1 MRGVDSPCF
10 SIVAAEPGA
19 GKSVAMDRLRKQPG
33 KKFPPFYVNPDE
45 LRLSHYC
52 YTEIQEKDPLR
63 MIELTE
69 DDIKLWRDILLDEAR
84 KRRADVIY
92 EHTLRT
98 TRTLEGTIREYRAD
112 GYQIDLH
119 CIAVNSKKS
128 TQSIFTRYADEE
140 LRKPNTGRIVLPISY
155 HHENYESYPV
165 NAQHLLDQ
173 KLVDTVTVY
182 NRDIVLFKIA
192 SGDVDV
198 RSGRVV
204 RGIKAE
210 RDKLWSHEENDDF
223 MKKWNGFVD
232 NRELYINRYQVAD
245 FPVKSCYK
253 EALPYIEE
261 AEAFVEAVQ
270 ATSEHLTQ
278 TGVVVRTSPHHNF
291 VQTENEFVAFDKSPL
306 IEESEFEI
314 GDAWILKS
322 KPALTAIGGRFKPNG
337 LNL

>member
-1 MRGVDSPCF
+1 MHGVDSPRL

-19 GKSVAMDRLRKQPG
+19 GKSVAINRLRKQPG
-33 KKFPPFYVNPDE
+33 QKSPPFYVNPDW
-45 LRLSHYC
+45 LRLKHYN
-52 YTEIQEKDPLR
+52 YEKIQDEDPLH
-63 MIELTE
+63 MIDLTE

-84 KRRADVIY
+84 KRRANVIY

-98 TRTLEGTIREYRAD
+98 ARMLEKTIREYKAD

-119 CIAVNSKKS
+119 CIAVNSKIS

-155 HHENYESYPV
+155 HHENYESYPI

-182 NRDIVLFKIA
+182 NRERDLFKIA
-192 SGDVDV
+192 SGDIDGK
-198 RSGRVV
+198 SGLVEK
-204 RGIKAE
+204 IISAE
-210 RDKLWSHEENDDF
+210 RGKIWSQEEKNVF
-223 MKKWNGFVD
+223 MEKWEGFIA
-232 NRELYINRYQVAD
+232 NRETYKKLYQVAD
-245 FPVKSCYK
+245 FPVKICN

-261 AEAFVEAVQ
+261 AGAFVEAVQ
-270 ATSEHLTQ
+270 ATSEHLKQ

-291 VQTENEFVAFDKSPL
+291 VQTEDEFVAFDKSPL
-306 IEESEFEI
+306 IEKPEFET

-322 KPALTAIGGRFKPNG
+322 KPALTAIGGRFKPNN